1 MNMIEIFAT
10 IGTLLGLFLLSEQIM
25 IAGFTVG
32 IMSNLLWILYAEQK
46 KLMGIFIVN
55 AIMIFINLNGLGVI

>member
-1 MNMIEIFAT
+1 MNFLEIFAT
-10 IGTLLGLFLLSEQIM
+10 IGTLLGLFLLSEQIAV
-25 IAGFTVG
+25 AGFTVG

-55 AIMIFINLNGLGVI
+55 AIMIFINLNGLGLF